1 VTTGDTDSREA
12 WLETADGHVWPLE
25 AGSSIGRASSND
37 IVLGDER
44 VSRKH
49 AIVHRQDGNEFWLAD
64 LGSGNGSFLNGL
76 RVALPTRL
84 KDGDSVTIGATRL
97 KFRQPNASAHR
108 GPAATSPL
116 TVIEVRSATCW
127 MLVADLVGSTGLA
140 MKHAPERWAS
150 IVGRWTGDCRR
161 IVETH
166 DGVINK
172 YLGDGFLAIWPREA
186 QPTGAVANAVEKLV
200 GVQADA
206 GLPFRLALHYGDVLM
221 GGGQSL
227 GEDSLSGIE
236 LVLLFRMEKIAS
248 TLNRSFLCS
257 EAAATKLEPHFDFE
271 FAGEHPVTGL
281 VAPRRFFGLRAR

>member
-1 VTTGDTDSREA
+1 MTTDDTDGRET

-25 AGSSIGRASSND
+25 AASSIGRASSND

-49 AIVHRQDGNEFWLAD
+49 AIVHRQDGNEYWLAD

-84 KDGDSVTIGATRL
+84 KDRDIVTVGATRL
-97 KFRQPNASAHR
+97 TFRQTNASAR
-108 GPAATSPL
+108 PGQAATSPM

-140 MKHAPERWAS
+140 QTHAPERWAS
-150 IVGRWTGDCRR
+150 IVGRWTGDCRGV
-161 IVETH
+161 VETH

-172 YLGDGFLAIWPREA
+172 YLGDGFLAIWPREP
-186 QPTGAVANAVEKLV
+186 QPTGSVANALEKLLAI
-200 GVQADA
+200 QAGA

-236 LVLLFRMEKIAS
+236 LVLLFRMEKIAGA
-248 TLNRSFLCS
+248 LNRTFLCS
-257 EAAATKLEPHFDFE
+257 EAAASRLEPHFDLE

-281 VAPRRFFGLRAR
+281 VAPRRFFGLRPR